1 MANKV
6 KFGLKNV
13 YYSVVTETVTTS
25 GISYSYATPVRIP
38 GAVNLSLDIEG
49 SDNPFYADNI
59 VYYKTIANNGYSG
72 DLEIALIP
80 DSFRT
85 AVLNETLKQNGIY
98 AEYSDKYPKAFA
110 LAFQIDGDDKNT
122 CYWFYNCMASRP
134 AVNAATVEDTIE
146 PSTDTLSISM
156 MPRAKDSLVRIKSS
170 DTTPDT
176 TINSWFSSVIEP
188 QAATT

>member
-13 YYSVVTETVTTS
+13 YYATVEETVTS
-25 GISYSYATPVRIP
+25 GVISYTYGTPVHIA

-59 VYYKTIANNGYSG
+59 VYYRTVANNGYSG

-85 AVLNETLKQNGIY
+85 DILNEQAKANGIL
-98 AEYSDKYPKAFA
+98 AEYSDRYPKPFA
-110 LAFQIDGDDKNT
+110 LAFQIEGDEKNT

-134 AVNAATVEDTIE
+134 AVNGATVEDTIE
-146 PSTDTLSISM
+146 PATDTLTISM
-156 MPRAKDSLVRIKSS
+156 APRAKDSLVRIKSGDS
-170 DTTPDT
+170 TPTATLD
-176 TINSWFSSVIEP
+176 SWFSAVIEP
-188 QAATT
+188 TATT

>member
-1 MANKV
+1 MSKV

-13 YYSVVTETVTTS
+13 YYSVVTETVTTA
-25 GISYSYATPVRIP
+25 GINYSYATPVAIP
-38 GAVNLSLDIEG
+38 GAVNLSLSVEG

-59 VYYKTIANNGYSG
+59 VYYRTVANNGYSG

-85 AVLNETLKQNGIY
+85 AVLNEVSKQNGII

-110 LAFQIDGDDKNT
+110 LAFQIDGDTENT
-122 CYWFYNCMASRP
+122 CYWFYNCMATRP
-134 AVNAATVEDTIE
+134 EVNASTVEDTIE
-146 PSTDTLSISM
+146 PSTDTLTISM

-170 DTTPDT
+170 ASTPAAT
-176 TINSWFSSVIEP
+176 LNSWFSSVIEP
-188 QAATT
+188 QAAST

>member
-13 YYSVVTETVTTS
+13 YYATVEETVTS
-25 GISYSYATPVRIP
+25 GVISYTYGNPVHIA

-59 VYYKTIANNGYSG
+59 VFYRTVANNGYSG

-85 AVLNETLKQNGIY
+85 DILNEQSKANGIL
-98 AEYSDKYPKAFA
+98 AEYSDRYPKPFA
-110 LAFQIDGDDKNT
+110 LAFQIEGDEKNT

-134 AVNAATVEDTIE
+134 AVNGATVEDTIE
-146 PSTDTLSISM
+146 PATDTLTISM
-156 MPRAKDSLVRIKSS
+156 APRAKDSLVRIKSGDS
-170 DTTPDT
+170 TPDAT
-176 TINSWFSSVIEP
+176 LESWFNAVIEP
-188 QAATT
+188 TATT